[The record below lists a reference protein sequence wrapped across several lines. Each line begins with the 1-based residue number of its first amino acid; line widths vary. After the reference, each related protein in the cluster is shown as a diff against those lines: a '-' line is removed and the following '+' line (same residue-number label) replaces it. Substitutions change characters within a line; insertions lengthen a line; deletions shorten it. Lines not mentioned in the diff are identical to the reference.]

1 MSKPMNNS
9 CYHNRKSFRQSA
21 LASLKKALSV
31 AVRQIKV
38 DAASWFDIL
47 RNGGFELTIR
57 SHLLHHVQKQ
67 FPNTLAF
74 SEVHLPRSS
83 RSLDLVLHCRGCEK
97 PILVL
102 ELKGN
107 YLSQTNDIQ
116 TEQRKAKATLRAAS
130 EDDRFSEAQL
140 FVLHFIVNLGAQPPS
155 RTACAHNHFLN
166 GRTGYK
172 RFMCGMPP
180 ANAKSLPPIENLDR
194 GHLLSITTI
203 RAGGAK
209 DGAFAQLCTWRVP
222 FPRPRKKRIVRNRQ
236 AT

>member
-1 MSKPMNNS
+1 MLKPMNNR
-9 CYHNRKSFRQSA
+9 CYHDRKNFKRIA
-21 LASLKKALSV
+21 LASLKKALGV

-57 SHLLHHVQKQ
+57 SHLLHHVQTQ
-67 FPNTLAF
+67 FANTLAF
-74 SEVHLPRSS
+74 SEVHVPQSS
-83 RSLDLVLHCRGCEK
+83 RRLDLVLYCRGCEK
-97 PILVL
+97 PVLVL

-140 FVLHFIVNLGAQPPS
+140 FVLHFIVILGAQPPS
-155 RTACAHNHFLN
+155 RTACDHNHFLQ

-172 RFMCGMPP
+172 RFTCGKAP
-180 ANAKSLPPIENLDR
+180 ANAKSLPPVEGLDR
-194 GHLLSITTI
+194 KHLLSRTTI
-203 RAGGAK
+203 RGAGAK

-222 FPRPRKKRIVRNRQ
+222 FSRPRKKRK
-236 AT
+236 